1 MGTGQTTMMASVYE
15 FASCL
20 CYPSILN
27 DNDYN
32 NDIDDSYYDD
42 DDIDEIE
49 QQIDFCNPKIVELT
63 LQRDFLLTKLQEF
76 VDATTPKQAEC
87 AIKAMERETTVSN
100 NSNSDSEKFTKE
112 KSLLKFLVRAGT
124 YVIIRDA
131 VQSKDRFQIRNE
143 TVGMVGDNKE
153 EEEERND
160 DVGDGDKTTS
170 TTSTT
175 NTTPPTAP
183 PTVITADTNAT
194 APTTTATTTTRRT
207 YYNTGLSPLIANPL
221 LNKLKYYY
229 DEREKRKEI
238 NKRRRKSLLISFW

>member
-1 MGTGQTTMMASVYE
+1 MGTDQTTTTTTMVASVYE
-15 FASCL
+15 FASSLL
-20 CYPSILN
+20 CYPSIMNDNN
-27 DNDYN
+27 DNDSY
-32 NDIDDSYYDD
+32 YYDD
-42 DDIDEIE
+42 DVDEIE
-49 QQIDFCNPKIVELT
+49 QIDFCNPKIVELT

-76 VDATTPKQAEC
+76 VDSTTPKQAER
-87 AIKAMERETTVSN
+87 AIKAMERETTASN
-100 NSNSDSEKFTKE
+100 NSNDLTNEKR
-112 KSLLKFLVRAGT
+112 LLKFLVRAGT

-131 VQSKDRFQIRNE
+131 VQSKDRFQIIKEE
-143 TVGMVGDNKE
+143 TVGTVDSNK

>member
-1 MGTGQTTMMASVYE
+1 MPHDV
-15 FASCL
+15 
-20 CYPSILN
+20 
-27 DNDYN
+27 
-32 NDIDDSYYDD
+32 
-42 DDIDEIE
+42 
-49 QQIDFCNPKIVELT
+49 
-63 LQRDFLLTKLQEF
+63 QEF
-76 VDATTPKQAEC
+76 VDATTPKQAER
-87 AIKAMERETTVSN
+87 AIKAIERETAASN
-100 NSNSDSEKFTKE
+100 NSNDLTNE

-124 YVIIRDA
+124 YIIIRDA
-131 VQSKDRFQIRNE
+131 VQSKDRFQIIKEE
-143 TVGMVGDNKE
+143 TVGTVGTVDCNNKEE

-160 DVGDGDKTTS
+160 DVGDSDKTTS

-175 NTTPPTAP
+175 NTTTPTAP
-183 PTVITADTNAT
+183 PTVITADINAT

>member
-1 MGTGQTTMMASVYE
+1 MIASGYE
-15 FASCL
+15 FASSLL
-20 CYPSILN
+20 CYPSIMNDNN
-27 DNDYN
+27 DNDSY
-32 NDIDDSYYDD
+32 YYDD
-42 DDIDEIE
+42 DVDEIE
-49 QQIDFCNPKIVELT
+49 QIDFCNPKIVELT

-76 VDATTPKQAEC
+76 VDSTTPKQAER
-87 AIKAMERETTVSN
+87 AIKAMERETTASN
-100 NSNSDSEKFTKE
+100 NSNDLTNEKR
-112 KSLLKFLVRAGT
+112 LLKFLVRAGT

-131 VQSKDRFQIRNE
+131 VQSKDRFQIIKEE
-143 TVGMVGDNKE
+143 TVGTVDSNKE

-194 APTTTATTTTRRT
+194 APTTTATTTTRSI
-207 YYNTGLSPLIANPL
+207 YYNTGLSPLIATPL

-229 DEREKRKEI
+229 DEREKRKEN